1 MSTEPDAAE
10 AMKAVAD
17 ATTGPGTPDTAAVV
31 ARPERSPVWALIL
44 AGPAISTMVCGVLWL
59 LAYKIWPEASASR
72 MEALMRDVARAIAAI
87 GCILSIILGL
97 IVFRLASG
105 GLKRVEA
112 KAGPAGLTV
121 ETGD

>member
-1 MSTEPDAAE
+1 MTDSAAAE
-10 AMKAVAD
+10 AMKVVAD
-17 ATTGPGTPDTAAVV
+17 ATSGPGTPDTAAVV

-44 AGPAISTMVCGVLWL
+44 AGPAISAMVCSVLWL

-72 MEALMRDVARAIAAI
+72 MEALMRDVVRAIAAI
-87 GCILSIILGL
+87 GCILSVILGL

-112 KAGPAGLTV
+112 KAGPAELTV
-121 ETGD
+121 STGD